1 MKQTYHT
8 MKHFLLLL
16 ISNLHTFA
24 KMNQSPQ
31 LIINSNAMKAT
42 KKWMIATTALLSFA
56 CANGYAQANKNA
68 DRSSQKE
75 EGNRNVMLNAA
86 SANGPR
92 EIQIGLPSAD
102 VNVLENGIP
111 VTYATNPHSVN
122 SLWRADASLSHVGLL
137 KISETAITTGNI
149 GYAVNSS
156 TQLGDKGFHGTMN
169 YKTNHFGMQEFSLNL
184 NGEIAKDWYYSG
196 SIYQDFDP
204 GTFKI
209 KSTPFQDRT
218 QIYKF
223 ALTKRYHDNRGEFCA
238 IYHYSN
244 SHPVYMYATQ
254 SAPFIYVGDGSV
266 REFGDFSLGTTSYL
280 PMDNEMVYRDMRT
293 GELKKTNLYD
303 AVQNK
308 GSEFTLMNNYKWD
321 NGLAWKV
328 IMKYDHATGSC
339 VYQTPMELSKRA
351 NSSINYQYEAADG
364 SMRNYEGEYVQSRMS
379 CLNRGFIDEFMFT
392 TELSR
397 NLPNGTWRLGLNE
410 WYYDIDYASNTTMYD
425 QSVPMDGSYPVR
437 LYNPAFA
444 TSTSRLYA
452 GSGYYYDFNKNA
464 SEYYKGHENKLAI
477 YFTHDW
483 DITDQLNLY
492 YGARLEY
499 QALRGNNAAVK
510 NANGDYIG
518 RFANYYLGA
527 TAIPAYDSEGNQ
539 TGYMAGTSS
548 TNGSV
553 AVEPTPMSYDW
564 INYALSAAATYKL
577 ADKFGLTGDFTY
589 ITQHP
594 RIENFAPATLPNTDK
609 ISVPLG
615 RAGIYFNN
623 DWLSLTSLFSYISKT
638 NNNST
643 LNLQHTVNG
652 VNEILAAPLNY
663 DIKTLGW
670 TTDVVTT
677 PFKGFDL
684 HFLFTYQKPTY
695 KKYET
700 SVKFSDGYIGQ
711 INATGNI
718 VAEIP
723 QVIIEIDPSYM
734 ITDNLKVW
742 TSFRYFSKT
751 YANINDAYYFNGRW
765 ETFGGVNWQV
775 NKKLT
780 LGCTIVNFLNQ
791 TGAKGSIAG
800 AELVTKEEAGQYAN
814 TVMAGSYIRPFTV
827 EFY

>member
-1 MKQTYHT
+1 MQNFK
-8 MKHFLLLL
+8 L
-16 ISNLHTFA
+16 
-24 KMNQSPQ
+24 
-31 LIINSNAMKAT
+31 NAMKI
-42 KKWMIATTALLSFA
+42 KKEQFSDRMKAIVLLLALA
-56 CANGYAQANKNA
+56 CVNGYAQENN
-68 DRSSQKE
+68 SSKGEDGSTSKE

-149 GYAVNSS
+149 GYAVNSF
-156 TQLGDKGFHGTMN
+156 TQLGEKGFHGTLN
-169 YKTNHFGMQEFSLNL
+169 YKTNHFGMQEVSLNL
-184 NGEIAKDWYYSG
+184 NGSLAKDWFYSG

-209 KSTPFQDRT
+209 KSTPFRDRT

-223 ALTKRYHDNRGEFCA
+223 ALTKKYNDNRGELTA

-244 SHPVYMYATQ
+244 SHPVYNYATQ
-254 SAPFIYVGDGSV
+254 SAPFVYVGDGSV
-266 REFGDFSLGTTSYL
+266 REFGDFALGTTSYL
-280 PMDNEMVYRDMRT
+280 PVDNEMVYRDMRT

-303 AVQNK
+303 ASQNR
-308 GSEFTLMNNYKWD
+308 GSEFTLMNNYTWD
-321 NGLAWKV
+321 NGLNWKTV
-328 IMKYDHATGSC
+328 MKYDHSLGSL
-339 VYQTPMELSKRA
+339 VYQTPMSLDQNEA
-351 NSSINYQYEAADG
+351 GINYLYEAVDG
-364 SMRNYEGEYVQSRMS
+364 SMQPYTGEYVQSRMS
-379 CLNRGFIDEFMFT
+379 CLNRGFIDSFMFT

-397 NLPNGTWRLGLNE
+397 KVNNSTWRLGLNE
-410 WYYDIDYASNTTMYD
+410 WYYDVDYTSSTTMYD

-437 LYNPAFA
+437 LYNADYA
-444 TSTSRLYA
+444 TYSGRTYA
-452 GSGYYYDFNKNA
+452 GSGCYYDFNKNA
-464 SEYYKGHENKLAI
+464 SEYYKGHENKLAL

-483 DITDQLNLY
+483 DITDKLNLY

-499 QALRGNNAAVK
+499 QALRGENAAVT
-510 NANGDYIG
+510 NANGEYVG

-527 TAIPAYDSEGNQ
+527 TAPD
-539 TGYMAGTSS
+539 GTKI
-548 TNGSV
+548 
-553 AVEPTPMSYDW
+553 APTSMSYDW
-564 INYALSAAATYKL
+564 LNYALTAAVTYKL
-577 ADKFGLTGDFTY
+577 TKEFGFTGDFTY

-594 RIENFAPATLPNTDK
+594 KIENFAPATLPNTDK

-615 RAGIYFNN
+615 RAGIYYNN
-623 DWLSLTSLFSYISKT
+623 EWLSLTSLFSYISKT

-643 LNLQHTVNG
+643 LNLQHKTAAG
-652 VNEILAAPLNY
+652 QTEIMAAPLNY

-670 TTDVVTT
+670 TTDVVAR

-700 SVKFSDGYIGQ
+700 SVTFSDGYVGS

-723 QVIIEIDPSYM
+723 EVIVEIDPSYM
-734 ITDNLKVW
+734 ITKDLKIW

-765 ETFGGVNWQV
+765 ETFGGLNWQV
-775 NKKLT
+775 NKKLA
-780 LGCTIVNFLNQ
+780 LGCTVVNFLNQ

-800 AELVTKEEAGQYAN
+800 AELIEKEDAGQYAGH
-814 TVMAGSYIRPFTV
+814 VMAGSYIRPFTV
-827 EFY
+827 EFSASLKF

>member
-1 MKQTYHT
+1 MQD
-8 MKHFLLLL
+8 F
-16 ISNLHTFA
+16 
-24 KMNQSPQ
+24 
-31 LIINSNAMKAT
+31 NAMKSESKQMNRMKAVVLLL
-42 KKWMIATTALLSFA
+42 ALA
-56 CANGYAQANKNA
+56 CVNGYAQENN
-68 DRSSQKE
+68 SSKGEDGSTSKE
-75 EGNRNVMLNAA
+75 EGNRNVMLNVA

-149 GYAVNSS
+149 GYAVNSF
-156 TQLGDKGFHGTMN
+156 TQLGEKGFHGTLN
-169 YKTNHFGMQEFSLNL
+169 YKTNHFGMQEVSLNL
-184 NGEIAKDWYYSG
+184 NGSLAKDWFYSG

-223 ALTKRYHDNRGEFCA
+223 ALTKKYNDNRGELTA

-244 SHPVYMYATQ
+244 SHPVYNYATQ
-254 SAPFIYVGDGSV
+254 SAPFVYVGDGSV
-266 REFGDFSLGTTSYL
+266 REFGDFALGTTSYL
-280 PMDNEMVYRDMRT
+280 PVDNEMVYRDMRT

-303 AVQNK
+303 ASQNR
-308 GSEFTLMNNYKWD
+308 GSEFTLMNNYTWD
-321 NGLAWKV
+321 NGLNWKTV
-328 IMKYDHATGSC
+328 MKYDHSLGSL
-339 VYQTPMELSKRA
+339 VYQTPMSLDQNEA
-351 NSSINYQYEAADG
+351 GINYLYEAVDG
-364 SMRNYEGEYVQSRMS
+364 SMQPYTGEYVQSRMS
-379 CLNRGFIDEFMFT
+379 CLNRGFIDSFMFT

-397 NLPNGTWRLGLNE
+397 KVNNSTWRLGLNE
-410 WYYDIDYASNTTMYD
+410 WYYDVDYTSSTTMYD

-437 LYNPAFA
+437 LYNADYA
-444 TSTSRLYA
+444 TYSGRTYA
-452 GSGYYYDFNKNA
+452 GSGCYYDFNKNA
-464 SEYYKGHENKLAI
+464 SEYYKGHENKLAL

-483 DITDQLNLY
+483 DITDKLNLY

-499 QALRGNNAAVK
+499 QALRGENAAVT
-510 NANGDYIG
+510 NANGEYVG

-527 TAIPAYDSEGNQ
+527 TAPD
-539 TGYMAGTSS
+539 GTKI
-548 TNGSV
+548 
-553 AVEPTPMSYDW
+553 APTSMSYDW
-564 INYALSAAATYKL
+564 LNYALTAAVTYKL
-577 ADKFGLTGDFTY
+577 TKEFGFTGDFTY

-594 RIENFAPATLPNTDK
+594 KIENFAPATLPNTDK

-615 RAGIYFNN
+615 RAGIYYNN
-623 DWLSLTSLFSYISKT
+623 EWLSLTSLFSYISKT

-643 LNLQHTVNG
+643 LNLQHKTAAG
-652 VNEILAAPLNY
+652 QTEIMAAPLNY

-670 TTDVVTT
+670 TTDVVAR

-700 SVKFSDGYIGQ
+700 SVTFSDGYVGS

-723 QVIIEIDPSYM
+723 EVIVEIDPSYM
-734 ITDNLKVW
+734 ITKDLKIW

-765 ETFGGVNWQV
+765 ETFGGLNWQV
-775 NKKLT
+775 NKKLA
-780 LGCTIVNFLNQ
+780 LGCTVVNFLNQ

-800 AELVTKEEAGQYAN
+800 AELIEKEDAGQYAGH
-814 TVMAGSYIRPFTV
+814 VMAGSYIRPFTV
-827 EFY
+827 EFSASLKF

>member
-1 MKQTYHT
+1 MNARLNQQEKRISAVV
-8 MKHFLLLL
+8 FLL
-16 ISNLHTFA
+16 
-24 KMNQSPQ
+24 
-31 LIINSNAMKAT
+31 
-42 KKWMIATTALLSFA
+42 A
-56 CANGYAQANKNA
+56 CACMGAFAQQQDSTQVANP
-68 DRSSQKE
+68 SKE

-149 GYAVNSS
+149 GYAVNSF
-156 TQLGDKGFHGTMN
+156 TQLGEKGFNGTLN
-169 YKTNHFGMQEFSLNL
+169 YKSNHFGMQEFSLNL
-184 NGEIAKDWYYSG
+184 NGSMGKDWFYSG

-223 ALTKRYHDNRGEFCA
+223 ALTKRYNQNRGELTA
-238 IYHYSN
+238 MYHYSN

-254 SAPFIYVGDGSV
+254 SAPFVYVGDGSV

-280 PMDNEMVYRDMRT
+280 PVDNEMIYRDMRT
-293 GELKKTNLYD
+293 GELKKTSLYD

-308 GSEFTLMNNYKWD
+308 GSEFTLMNNYTWD
-321 NGLAWKV
+321 NGLNWKA
-328 IMKYDHATGSC
+328 IMKYDHSTGSC
-339 VYQTPMELSKRA
+339 VYQTPMSLDKNEA
-351 NSSINYQYEAADG
+351 GINYMYEDADG
-364 SMRNYEGEYVQSRMS
+364 GMKPYTGEYVQSRMS
-379 CLNRGFIDEFMFT
+379 CLNRGFIDSFMFT

-397 NLPNGTWRLGLNE
+397 SVGNSTWRLGVNE
-410 WYYDIDYASNTTMYD
+410 WYYDIDYSSATTMYD
-425 QSVPMDGSYPVR
+425 QSVPTDGGYPVR
-437 LYNPAFA
+437 LYNADYQ
-444 TSTSRLYA
+444 TYA
-452 GSGYYYDFNKNA
+452 DRTYGENGYYYDFNKNA
-464 SEYYKGHENKLAI
+464 SEYYKGHENKLAV

-483 DITDQLNLY
+483 NITDKFNLY

-499 QALRGNNAAVK
+499 QALRGDNAAVL
-510 NANGDYIG
+510 NADGNYVG
-518 RFANYYLGA
+518 RFSNYYLGA
-527 TAIPAYDSEGNQ
+527 TAPD
-539 TGYMAGTSS
+539 GTQI
-548 TNGSV
+548 
-553 AVEPTPMSYDW
+553 APTPFSYDW
-564 INYALSAAATYKL
+564 LNYALTASATYKL
-577 ADKFGLTGDFTY
+577 NKEFGFTGDFTY

-594 RIENFAPATLPNTDK
+594 KLENFAPATLPNTDK

-623 DWLSLTSLFSYISKT
+623 SWLSLTSLFSYISKT

-643 LNLQHTVNG
+643 LNLQHKTTAG
-652 VNEILAAPLNY
+652 QTEIMAAPLTY
-663 DIKTLGW
+663 DIQTLGW
-670 TTDVVTT
+670 TTDVVAH

-700 SVKFSDGYIGQ
+700 SVEFSDGYVGK

-723 QVIIEIDPSYM
+723 QVIVEIDPSYM
-734 ITDNLKVW
+734 ITKDLKIW

-765 ETFGGVNWQV
+765 ETFGGLNWQV
-775 NKKLT
+775 NKQLS
-780 LGCTIVNFLNQ
+780 LGCTVVNFLNQ

-800 AELVTKEEAGQYAN
+800 AELVTKDEASKYAG

-827 EFY
+827 EFSASLKF

>member
-1 MKQTYHT
+1 MKVKENQI
-8 MKHFLLLL
+8 FNRIGGAILLLTL
-16 ISNLHTFA
+16 
-24 KMNQSPQ
+24 
-31 LIINSNAMKAT
+31 
-42 KKWMIATTALLSFA
+42 A
-56 CANGYAQANKNA
+56 CMNGYAQENKTSESGE
-68 DRSSQKE
+68 SSNSKE

-149 GYAVNSS
+149 GYAVNSF
-156 TQLGDKGFHGTMN
+156 TQLGEKGFNGTLN
-169 YKTNHFGMQEFSLNL
+169 YKTNHFGMHEFSVNL
-184 NGEIAKDWYYSG
+184 NGGLGNDWFYSG
-196 SIYQDFDP
+196 SLYQDFDP

-223 ALTKRYHDNRGEFCA
+223 ALTKRYNNNRGEFTA
-238 IYHYSN
+238 MYHYSN
-244 SHPVYMYATQ
+244 SHPVYNYATQ
-254 SAPFIYVGDGSV
+254 SAPFVYVGDGSV
-266 REFGDFSLGTTSYL
+266 REFGDFALGTTSYL
-280 PMDNEMVYRDMRT
+280 PVDNEMVYRDMRT
-293 GELKKTNLYD
+293 GEIKKTNLYD
-303 AVQNK
+303 ATQNR
-308 GSEFTLMNNYKWD
+308 GSEFTLMNNYTWD
-321 NGLAWKV
+321 NGLNLKTV
-328 IMKYDHATGSC
+328 MKYDHALGSL
-339 VYQTPMELSKRA
+339 VYQSPMSLDQNEA
-351 NSSINYQYEAADG
+351 GINYLYEAADG
-364 SMRNYEGEYVQSRMS
+364 SMKPYTGEYVQSRMS
-379 CLNRGFIDEFMFT
+379 CLNRGFIDSFMFT

-397 NLPNGTWRLGLNE
+397 KIGNGTWRIGLNE
-410 WYYDIDYASNTTMYD
+410 WYYDVDYTSATTMYD
-425 QSVPMDGSYPVR
+425 QSVPTDGSYPVR
-437 LYNPAFA
+437 LYNADYA
-444 TSTSRLYA
+444 SNNGRTYA
-452 GSGYYYDFNKNA
+452 GNGYYYDFNKNA
-464 SEYYKGHENKLAI
+464 SEYYKGHENKVAL

-483 DITDQLNLY
+483 DITDNFNLY

-499 QALRGNNAAVK
+499 QALRGENAAVR
-510 NANGDYIG
+510 NANGDYVG

-527 TAIPAYDSEGNQ
+527 TAPD
-539 TGYMAGTSS
+539 GTLI
-548 TNGSV
+548 
-553 AVEPTPMSYDW
+553 APTAMSYDW
-564 INYALSAAATYKL
+564 LNYALTAAATYKL
-577 ADKFGLTGDFTY
+577 TKQFGFTGDFTY

-594 RIENFAPATLPNTDK
+594 KIENFAPATLPNTDK

-615 RAGIYFNN
+615 RAGIYYNN
-623 DWLSLTSLFSYISKT
+623 EWLSLTSLFSYISKT

-643 LNLQHTVNG
+643 LNLQHKTEG
-652 VNEILAAPLNY
+652 GQTEIMAAPLTY

-670 TTDVVTT
+670 TTDVVAR

-700 SVKFSDGYIGQ
+700 SVTFSDGYVGS

-723 QVIIEIDPSYM
+723 EVIVEIDPSYM
-734 ITDNLKVW
+734 ITKDLKIW

-765 ETFGGVNWQV
+765 ETFGGLNWQV
-775 NKKLT
+775 NKRLA
-780 LGCTIVNFLNQ
+780 LGCTVVNFLNQ

-800 AELVTKEEAGQYAN
+800 AELIEKEDAGQYAGH
-814 TVMAGSYIRPFTV
+814 VMAGSYIRPFTV
-827 EFY
+827 EFSASLKF

>member
-1 MKQTYHT
+1 MQNFK
-8 MKHFLLLL
+8 L
-16 ISNLHTFA
+16 
-24 KMNQSPQ
+24 
-31 LIINSNAMKAT
+31 NAMKI
-42 KKWMIATTALLSFA
+42 KKEQFSDRMKAVVLLLALA
-56 CANGYAQANKNA
+56 CVNGYAQENN
-68 DRSSQKE
+68 SSKGEDGSTSKE

-149 GYAVNSS
+149 GYAVNSF
-156 TQLGDKGFHGTMN
+156 TQLGEKGFHGTLN
-169 YKTNHFGMQEFSLNL
+169 YKTNHFGMQEVSLNL
-184 NGEIAKDWYYSG
+184 NGSLAKDWFYSG

-223 ALTKRYHDNRGEFCA
+223 ALTKKYNDNRGELTA

-244 SHPVYMYATQ
+244 SHPVYNYATQ
-254 SAPFIYVGDGSV
+254 SAPFVYLGDGSV
-266 REFGDFSLGTTSYL
+266 REFGDFALGTTSYL
-280 PMDNEMVYRDMRT
+280 PVDNEMVYRDMRT

-303 AVQNK
+303 ASQNR
-308 GSEFTLMNNYKWD
+308 GSEFTLMNNYTWD
-321 NGLAWKV
+321 NGLNWKTV
-328 IMKYDHATGSC
+328 MKYDHSLGSL
-339 VYQTPMELSKRA
+339 VYQTPMSLDQNEA
-351 NSSINYQYEAADG
+351 GINYLYEAVDG
-364 SMRNYEGEYVQSRMS
+364 SMQPYTGEYVQSRMS
-379 CLNRGFIDEFMFT
+379 CLNRGFIDSFMFT

-397 NLPNGTWRLGLNE
+397 KVNNSTWRLGLNE
-410 WYYDIDYASNTTMYD
+410 WYYDVDYTSSTTMYD

-437 LYNPAFA
+437 LYNADYA
-444 TSTSRLYA
+444 TYSGRTYA
-452 GSGYYYDFNKNA
+452 GSGCYYDFNKNA
-464 SEYYKGHENKLAI
+464 SEYYKGHENKLAL

-483 DITDQLNLY
+483 DITDKLNLY

-499 QALRGNNAAVK
+499 QALRGGNAAVT
-510 NANGDYIG
+510 NANGEYVG

-527 TAIPAYDSEGNQ
+527 TAPD
-539 TGYMAGTSS
+539 GTKI
-548 TNGSV
+548 
-553 AVEPTPMSYDW
+553 APTSMSYDW
-564 INYALSAAATYKL
+564 LNYALTAAVTYKL
-577 ADKFGLTGDFTY
+577 TKEFGFTGDFTY

-594 RIENFAPATLPNTDK
+594 KIENFAPATLPNTDK

-615 RAGIYFNN
+615 RAGIYYNN
-623 DWLSLTSLFSYISKT
+623 EWLSLTSLFSYISKT

-643 LNLQHTVNG
+643 LNLQHKTAAG
-652 VNEILAAPLNY
+652 QTEIMAAPLNY

-670 TTDVVTT
+670 TTDVVAR

-700 SVKFSDGYIGQ
+700 SVTFSDGYVGS

-723 QVIIEIDPSYM
+723 EVIVEIDPSYM
-734 ITDNLKVW
+734 ITKNLKIW

-765 ETFGGVNWQV
+765 ETFGGLNWQV
-775 NKKLT
+775 NKKLA
-780 LGCTIVNFLNQ
+780 LGCTVVNFLNQ

-800 AELVTKEEAGQYAN
+800 AELIEKEDAGQYAGH
-814 TVMAGSYIRPFTV
+814 VMAGSYIRPFTV
-827 EFY
+827 EFSASLKF

>member
-1 MKQTYHT
+1 MQD
-8 MKHFLLLL
+8 F
-16 ISNLHTFA
+16 
-24 KMNQSPQ
+24 
-31 LIINSNAMKAT
+31 NAMKSESKQMNRMKAVVLLL
-42 KKWMIATTALLSFA
+42 ALA
-56 CANGYAQANKNA
+56 CVNGYAQENN
-68 DRSSQKE
+68 SSKGEDGSTSKE

-149 GYAVNSS
+149 GYAVNSF
-156 TQLGDKGFHGTMN
+156 TQLGEKGFHGTLN
-169 YKTNHFGMQEFSLNL
+169 YKTNHFGMQEVSLNL
-184 NGEIAKDWYYSG
+184 NGSLAKDWFYSG

-223 ALTKRYHDNRGEFCA
+223 ALTKKYNDNRGELTA

-244 SHPVYMYATQ
+244 SHPVYNYATQ
-254 SAPFIYVGDGSV
+254 SAPFVYVGDGSV
-266 REFGDFSLGTTSYL
+266 REFGDFALGTTSYL
-280 PMDNEMVYRDMRT
+280 PVDNEMVYRDMRT

-303 AVQNK
+303 ASQNR
-308 GSEFTLMNNYKWD
+308 GSEFTLMNNYTWD
-321 NGLAWKV
+321 NGLNWKTV
-328 IMKYDHATGSC
+328 MKYDHSLGSL
-339 VYQTPMELSKRA
+339 VYQTPMSLDQNEA
-351 NSSINYQYEAADG
+351 GINYLYEAVDG
-364 SMRNYEGEYVQSRMS
+364 SMQPYTGEYVQSRMS
-379 CLNRGFIDEFMFT
+379 CLNRGFIDSFMFT

-397 NLPNGTWRLGLNE
+397 KVNNSTWRLGLNE
-410 WYYDIDYASNTTMYD
+410 WYYDVDYTSSTTMYD

-437 LYNPAFA
+437 LYNADYA
-444 TSTSRLYA
+444 TYSGRTYA
-452 GSGYYYDFNKNA
+452 GSGCYYDFNKNA
-464 SEYYKGHENKLAI
+464 SEYYKGHENKLAL

-483 DITDQLNLY
+483 DITDKLNLY

-499 QALRGNNAAVK
+499 QALRGENAAVT
-510 NANGDYIG
+510 NANGEYVG
-518 RFANYYLGA
+518 RFANYYLEA
-527 TAIPAYDSEGNQ
+527 TAPD
-539 TGYMAGTSS
+539 GTKI
-548 TNGSV
+548 
-553 AVEPTPMSYDW
+553 APTSMSYDW
-564 INYALSAAATYKL
+564 LNYALTAAVTYKL
-577 ADKFGLTGDFTY
+577 TKEFGFTGDFTY

-594 RIENFAPATLPNTDK
+594 KIENFAPATLPNTDK

-615 RAGIYFNN
+615 RAGIYYNN
-623 DWLSLTSLFSYISKT
+623 EWLSLTSLFSYISKT

-643 LNLQHTVNG
+643 LNLQHKTAAG
-652 VNEILAAPLNY
+652 QTEIMAAPLNY

-670 TTDVVTT
+670 TTDVVAR

-700 SVKFSDGYIGQ
+700 SVTFSDGYVGS

-723 QVIIEIDPSYM
+723 EVIVEIDPSYM
-734 ITDNLKVW
+734 ITKDLKIW

-765 ETFGGVNWQV
+765 ETFGGLNWQV
-775 NKKLT
+775 NKKLA
-780 LGCTIVNFLNQ
+780 LGCTVVNFLNQ

-800 AELVTKEEAGQYAN
+800 AELIEKEDAGQYAGH
-814 TVMAGSYIRPFTV
+814 VMAGSYIRPFTV
-827 EFY
+827 EFSASLKF

>member
-1 MKQTYHT
+1 MQNFK
-8 MKHFLLLL
+8 L
-16 ISNLHTFA
+16 
-24 KMNQSPQ
+24 
-31 LIINSNAMKAT
+31 NAMKI
-42 KKWMIATTALLSFA
+42 KKEQFSDRMKAVVLLLALA
-56 CANGYAQANKNA
+56 CVNGYAQENN
-68 DRSSQKE
+68 SSKGEDGSTSKE

-149 GYAVNSS
+149 GYAVNSF
-156 TQLGDKGFHGTMN
+156 TQLGEKGFHGTLN
-169 YKTNHFGMQEFSLNL
+169 YKTNHFGMQEVSLNL
-184 NGEIAKDWYYSG
+184 NGSLAKDWFYSG

-223 ALTKRYHDNRGEFCA
+223 ALTKKYNDNRGELTA

-244 SHPVYMYATQ
+244 SHPVYNYATQ
-254 SAPFIYVGDGSV
+254 SAPFVYVGDGSV
-266 REFGDFSLGTTSYL
+266 REFGDFALGTTSYL
-280 PMDNEMVYRDMRT
+280 PVDNEMVYRDMRT

-303 AVQNK
+303 ASQNR
-308 GSEFTLMNNYKWD
+308 GSEFTLMNNYTWD
-321 NGLAWKV
+321 NGLNWKTV
-328 IMKYDHATGSC
+328 MKYDHSLGSL
-339 VYQTPMELSKRA
+339 VYQTPMSLDQNEA
-351 NSSINYQYEAADG
+351 GINYLYEAVDG
-364 SMRNYEGEYVQSRMS
+364 SMQPYTGEFVQSRMS
-379 CLNRGFIDEFMFT
+379 CLNRGFIDSFMFT

-397 NLPNGTWRLGLNE
+397 KVNNSTWRLGLNE
-410 WYYDIDYASNTTMYD
+410 WYYDVDYTSSTTMYD

-437 LYNPAFA
+437 LYNADYA
-444 TSTSRLYA
+444 TYSGRTYA
-452 GSGYYYDFNKNA
+452 GSGCYYDFNKNA
-464 SEYYKGHENKLAI
+464 SEYYKGHENKLAL

-483 DITDQLNLY
+483 DITDKLNLY

-499 QALRGNNAAVK
+499 QALRGENAAVT
-510 NANGDYIG
+510 NANGEYVG

-527 TAIPAYDSEGNQ
+527 TAPD
-539 TGYMAGTSS
+539 GTKI
-548 TNGSV
+548 
-553 AVEPTPMSYDW
+553 APTSMSYDW
-564 INYALSAAATYKL
+564 LNYALTAAVTYKL
-577 ADKFGLTGDFTY
+577 TKEFGFTGDFTY

-594 RIENFAPATLPNTDK
+594 KIENFAPATLPNTDK

-615 RAGIYFNN
+615 RAGIYYNN
-623 DWLSLTSLFSYISKT
+623 EWLSLTSLFSYISKT

-643 LNLQHTVNG
+643 LNLQHKTAAG
-652 VNEILAAPLNY
+652 QTEIMAAPLNY

-670 TTDVVTT
+670 TTDVVAR

-700 SVKFSDGYIGQ
+700 SVTFSDGYVGS

-723 QVIIEIDPSYM
+723 EVIVEIDPSYM
-734 ITDNLKVW
+734 ITKDLKIW

-765 ETFGGVNWQV
+765 ETFGGLNWQV
-775 NKKLT
+775 NKKLA
-780 LGCTIVNFLNQ
+780 LGCTVVNFLNQ

-800 AELVTKEEAGQYAN
+800 AELIEKEDAGQYAGH
-814 TVMAGSYIRPFTV
+814 VMAGSYIRPFTV
-827 EFY
+827 EFSASLKF

>member
-1 MKQTYHT
+1 MNARLNQQEKRISAVV
-8 MKHFLLLL
+8 FLL
-16 ISNLHTFA
+16 
-24 KMNQSPQ
+24 
-31 LIINSNAMKAT
+31 
-42 KKWMIATTALLSFA
+42 A
-56 CANGYAQANKNA
+56 CACMGAFAQQQDSTQVANP
-68 DRSSQKE
+68 SKE

-149 GYAVNSS
+149 GYAVNSF
-156 TQLGDKGFHGTMN
+156 TQLGEKGFNGTLN
-169 YKTNHFGMQEFSLNL
+169 YKSNHFGMQEFSLNL
-184 NGEIAKDWYYSG
+184 NGNMGKDWFYSG

-223 ALTKRYHDNRGEFCA
+223 ALTKRYNQNRGELTA
-238 IYHYSN
+238 MYHYSN

-254 SAPFIYVGDGSV
+254 SAPFVYVGDGSV

-280 PMDNEMVYRDMRT
+280 PVDNEMIYRDMHT
-293 GELKKTNLYD
+293 GELKKTSLYD

-308 GSEFTLMNNYKWD
+308 GSEFTLMNNYTWD
-321 NGLAWKV
+321 NGLNWKA
-328 IMKYDHATGSC
+328 IMKYDHSTGSC
-339 VYQTPMELSKRA
+339 VYQTPMSLDKNEA
-351 NSSINYQYEAADG
+351 GINYMYEDADG
-364 SMRNYEGEYVQSRMS
+364 GMKPYTGEYVQSRMS
-379 CLNRGFIDEFMFT
+379 CLNRGFIDSFMFT

-397 NLPNGTWRLGLNE
+397 SVGNSTWRLGVNE
-410 WYYDIDYASNTTMYD
+410 WYYDIDYSSATTMYD
-425 QSVPMDGSYPVR
+425 QSVPTDGGYPVR
-437 LYNPAFA
+437 LYNADYQ
-444 TSTSRLYA
+444 TYA
-452 GSGYYYDFNKNA
+452 DRTYGENGYYYDFNKNA
-464 SEYYKGHENKLAI
+464 SEYYKGHENKLAV

-483 DITDQLNLY
+483 NITDKFNLY

-499 QALRGNNAAVK
+499 QALRGDNAAVL
-510 NANGDYIG
+510 NADGNYVG
-518 RFANYYLGA
+518 RFSNYYLGA
-527 TAIPAYDSEGNQ
+527 TAPD
-539 TGYMAGTSS
+539 GTQI
-548 TNGSV
+548 
-553 AVEPTPMSYDW
+553 APTPFSYDW
-564 INYALSAAATYKL
+564 LNYALTASATYKL
-577 ADKFGLTGDFTY
+577 NKEFGFTGDFTY

-594 RIENFAPATLPNTDK
+594 KLENFAPATLPNTDK

-623 DWLSLTSLFSYISKT
+623 SWLSLTSLFSYISKT

-643 LNLQHTVNG
+643 LNLQHKTAAG
-652 VNEILAAPLNY
+652 QTEIMAAPLTY
-663 DIKTLGW
+663 DIQTLGW
-670 TTDVVTT
+670 TTDVVAH

-700 SVKFSDGYIGQ
+700 SVEFSDGYVGK

-723 QVIIEIDPSYM
+723 QVIVEIDPSYM
-734 ITDNLKVW
+734 ITKDLKIW

-765 ETFGGVNWQV
+765 ETFGGLNWQV
-775 NKKLT
+775 NKQLS
-780 LGCTIVNFLNQ
+780 LGCTVVNFLNQ

-800 AELVTKEEAGQYAN
+800 AELVTKDEASKYAG

-827 EFY
+827 EFSASLKF

>member
-1 MKQTYHT
+1 MKIKKEQFSDR
-8 MKHFLLLL
+8 MKAVVLLL
-16 ISNLHTFA
+16 
-24 KMNQSPQ
+24 
-31 LIINSNAMKAT
+31 
-42 KKWMIATTALLSFA
+42 ALA
-56 CANGYAQANKNA
+56 CVNGYAQENN
-68 DRSSQKE
+68 SSKGEDGSTSKE

-149 GYAVNSS
+149 GYAVNSF
-156 TQLGDKGFHGTMN
+156 TQLGEKGFHGTLN
-169 YKTNHFGMQEFSLNL
+169 YKTNHFGMQEVSLNL
-184 NGEIAKDWYYSG
+184 NGSLAKDWFYSG

-223 ALTKRYHDNRGEFCA
+223 ALTKKYNDNRGELTA

-244 SHPVYMYATQ
+244 SHPVYNYATQ
-254 SAPFIYVGDGSV
+254 SAPFVYVGDGSV
-266 REFGDFSLGTTSYL
+266 REFGDFALGTTSYL
-280 PMDNEMVYRDMRT
+280 PVDNEMVYRDMRT

-303 AVQNK
+303 ASQNR
-308 GSEFTLMNNYKWD
+308 GSEFTLMNNYTWD
-321 NGLAWKV
+321 NGLNWKTV
-328 IMKYDHATGSC
+328 MKYDHSLGSL
-339 VYQTPMELSKRA
+339 VYQTPMSLDQNEA
-351 NSSINYQYEAADG
+351 GINYLYEAVDG
-364 SMRNYEGEYVQSRMS
+364 SMQPYTGEYVQSRMS
-379 CLNRGFIDEFMFT
+379 CLNRGFIDSFMFT

-397 NLPNGTWRLGLNE
+397 KVNNSTWRLGLNE
-410 WYYDIDYASNTTMYD
+410 WYYDVDYTSSTTMYD

-437 LYNPAFA
+437 LYNADYA
-444 TSTSRLYA
+444 TYSGRTYA
-452 GSGYYYDFNKNA
+452 GSGCYYDFNKNA
-464 SEYYKGHENKLAI
+464 SEYYKGHENKLAL

-483 DITDQLNLY
+483 DITDKLNLY

-499 QALRGNNAAVK
+499 QALRGENAAVT
-510 NANGDYIG
+510 NANGEYVG

-527 TAIPAYDSEGNQ
+527 TAPD
-539 TGYMAGTSS
+539 GTKI
-548 TNGSV
+548 
-553 AVEPTPMSYDW
+553 APTSMSYDW
-564 INYALSAAATYKL
+564 LNYALTAAVTYKL
-577 ADKFGLTGDFTY
+577 TKEFGFTGDFTY

-594 RIENFAPATLPNTDK
+594 KIENFAPATLPNTDK

-615 RAGIYFNN
+615 RAGIYYNN
-623 DWLSLTSLFSYISKT
+623 EWLSLTSLFSYISKT

-643 LNLQHTVNG
+643 LNLQHKTAAG
-652 VNEILAAPLNY
+652 QTEIMAAPLNY

-670 TTDVVTT
+670 TTDVVAR

-700 SVKFSDGYIGQ
+700 SVTFSDGYVGS

-723 QVIIEIDPSYM
+723 EVIVEIDPSYM
-734 ITDNLKVW
+734 ITKNLKIW

-765 ETFGGVNWQV
+765 ETFGGLNWQV
-775 NKKLT
+775 NKKLA
-780 LGCTIVNFLNQ
+780 LGCTVVNFLNQ

-800 AELVTKEEAGQYAN
+800 AELIEKEDAGQYAGH
-814 TVMAGSYIRPFTV
+814 VMAGSYIRPFTV
-827 EFY
+827 EFSASLKF

>member
-1 MKQTYHT
+1 MQNFK
-8 MKHFLLLL
+8 L
-16 ISNLHTFA
+16 
-24 KMNQSPQ
+24 
-31 LIINSNAMKAT
+31 NAMKI
-42 KKWMIATTALLSFA
+42 KKEQFSDRMKAVVLLLALA
-56 CANGYAQANKNA
+56 CVNGYAQENN
-68 DRSSQKE
+68 SSKGEDGSTSKE

-149 GYAVNSS
+149 GYAVNSF
-156 TQLGDKGFHGTMN
+156 TQLGEKGFHGTLN
-169 YKTNHFGMQEFSLNL
+169 YKTNHFGMQEVSLNL
-184 NGEIAKDWYYSG
+184 NGSLAKDWFYSG

-223 ALTKRYHDNRGEFCA
+223 ALTKKYNDNRGELTA

-244 SHPVYMYATQ
+244 SHPVYNYATQ
-254 SAPFIYVGDGSV
+254 SAPFVYVGDGSV
-266 REFGDFSLGTTSYL
+266 REFGDFALGTTSYL
-280 PMDNEMVYRDMRT
+280 PVDNEMVYRDMRT

-303 AVQNK
+303 ASQNR
-308 GSEFTLMNNYKWD
+308 GSEFTLMNNYTWD
-321 NGLAWKV
+321 NGLNWKTV
-328 IMKYDHATGSC
+328 MKYDHSLGSL
-339 VYQTPMELSKRA
+339 VYQTPMSLDQNEA
-351 NSSINYQYEAADG
+351 GINYLYEAVDG
-364 SMRNYEGEYVQSRMS
+364 SMQPYTGEYVQSRMS
-379 CLNRGFIDEFMFT
+379 CLNRGFIDSFMFT

-397 NLPNGTWRLGLNE
+397 KVNNSTWRLGLNE
-410 WYYDIDYASNTTMYD
+410 WYYDVDYTSSTTMYD

-437 LYNPAFA
+437 LYNADYA
-444 TSTSRLYA
+444 TYSGRTYA
-452 GSGYYYDFNKNA
+452 GSGCYYDFNKNA
-464 SEYYKGHENKLAI
+464 SEYYKGHENKLAL

-483 DITDQLNLY
+483 DITDKLNLY

-499 QALRGNNAAVK
+499 QALRGENAAVT
-510 NANGDYIG
+510 NANGEYVG
-518 RFANYYLGA
+518 RFANYYLGV
-527 TAIPAYDSEGNQ
+527 TAPD
-539 TGYMAGTSS
+539 GTKI
-548 TNGSV
+548 
-553 AVEPTPMSYDW
+553 APTSMSYDW
-564 INYALSAAATYKL
+564 LNYALTAAVTYKL
-577 ADKFGLTGDFTY
+577 TKEFGFTGDFTY

-594 RIENFAPATLPNTDK
+594 KIENFAPATLPNTDK

-615 RAGIYFNN
+615 RAGIYYNN
-623 DWLSLTSLFSYISKT
+623 EWLSLTSLFSYISKT

-643 LNLQHTVNG
+643 LNLQHKTAAG
-652 VNEILAAPLNY
+652 QTEIMAAPLNY

-670 TTDVVTT
+670 TTDVVAR

-700 SVKFSDGYIGQ
+700 SVTFSDGYVGS

-723 QVIIEIDPSYM
+723 EVIVEIDPSYM
-734 ITDNLKVW
+734 ITKDLKIW

-765 ETFGGVNWQV
+765 ETFGGLNWQV
-775 NKKLT
+775 NKKLA
-780 LGCTIVNFLNQ
+780 LGCTVVNFLNQ

-800 AELVTKEEAGQYAN
+800 AELIEKEDAGQYAGH
-814 TVMAGSYIRPFTV
+814 VMAGSYIRPFTV
-827 EFY
+827 EFSASLKF

>member
-1 MKQTYHT
+1 MNARLNQQEKRISAVV
-8 MKHFLLLL
+8 FLL
-16 ISNLHTFA
+16 
-24 KMNQSPQ
+24 
-31 LIINSNAMKAT
+31 
-42 KKWMIATTALLSFA
+42 A
-56 CANGYAQANKNA
+56 CACMGAFAQQQDSTQVANP
-68 DRSSQKE
+68 SKE

-149 GYAVNSS
+149 GYAVNSF
-156 TQLGDKGFHGTMN
+156 TQLGEKGFNGTLN
-169 YKTNHFGMQEFSLNL
+169 YKSNHFGMQEFSLNL
-184 NGEIAKDWYYSG
+184 NGSMGKDWFYSG

-223 ALTKRYHDNRGEFCA
+223 ALTKRYNQNRGELTA
-238 IYHYSN
+238 MYHYSN

-254 SAPFIYVGDGSV
+254 SAPFVYVGDGSV

-280 PMDNEMVYRDMRT
+280 PVDNEMIYRDMRT
-293 GELKKTNLYD
+293 GELKKTSLYD

-308 GSEFTLMNNYKWD
+308 GSEFTLMNNYTWD
-321 NGLAWKV
+321 NGLNWKA
-328 IMKYDHATGSC
+328 IMKYDHSTGSC
-339 VYQTPMELSKRA
+339 VYQTPMSLDKNEA
-351 NSSINYQYEAADG
+351 GINYMYEDADG
-364 SMRNYEGEYVQSRMS
+364 GMKPYTGEYVQSRMS
-379 CLNRGFIDEFMFT
+379 CLNRGFIDSFMFT

-397 NLPNGTWRLGLNE
+397 SVGNSTWRLGVNE
-410 WYYDIDYASNTTMYD
+410 WYYDIDYSSATTMYD
-425 QSVPMDGSYPVR
+425 QSVPTDGGYPVR
-437 LYNPAFA
+437 LYNADYQ
-444 TSTSRLYA
+444 TYA
-452 GSGYYYDFNKNA
+452 DRTYGENGYYYDFNKNA
-464 SEYYKGHENKLAI
+464 SEYYKGHENKLAV

-483 DITDQLNLY
+483 NITDKFNLY

-499 QALRGNNAAVK
+499 QALRGDNAAVL
-510 NANGDYIG
+510 NADGNYVG
-518 RFANYYLGA
+518 RFSNYYLGA
-527 TAIPAYDSEGNQ
+527 TAPD
-539 TGYMAGTSS
+539 GTQI
-548 TNGSV
+548 
-553 AVEPTPMSYDW
+553 APTPFSYDW
-564 INYALSAAATYKL
+564 LNYALTASATYKL
-577 ADKFGLTGDFTY
+577 NKELGFTGDFTY

-594 RIENFAPATLPNTDK
+594 KLENFAPATLPNTDK

-623 DWLSLTSLFSYISKT
+623 SWLSLTSLFSYISKT

-643 LNLQHTVNG
+643 LNLQHKTAAG
-652 VNEILAAPLNY
+652 QTEIMAAPLTY
-663 DIKTLGW
+663 DIQTLGW
-670 TTDVVTT
+670 TTDVVAH

-700 SVKFSDGYIGQ
+700 SVEFSDGYVGK

-723 QVIIEIDPSYM
+723 QVIVEIDPSYM
-734 ITDNLKVW
+734 ITKDLKIW

-765 ETFGGVNWQV
+765 ETFGGLNWQV
-775 NKKLT
+775 NKQLS
-780 LGCTIVNFLNQ
+780 LGCTVVNFLNQ

-800 AELVTKEEAGQYAN
+800 AELVTKDEASKYAG

-827 EFY
+827 EFSASLKF

>member
-1 MKQTYHT
+1 MQD
-8 MKHFLLLL
+8 F
-16 ISNLHTFA
+16 
-24 KMNQSPQ
+24 
-31 LIINSNAMKAT
+31 NAMKSESKQMNRMKAVVLLL
-42 KKWMIATTALLSFA
+42 ALA
-56 CANGYAQANKNA
+56 CVNGYAQENN
-68 DRSSQKE
+68 SSKGEDGSTSKE

-149 GYAVNSS
+149 GYAVNSF
-156 TQLGDKGFHGTMN
+156 TQLGEKGFHGTLN
-169 YKTNHFGMQEFSLNL
+169 YKTNHFGMQEVSLNL
-184 NGEIAKDWYYSG
+184 NGSLAKDWFYSG

-223 ALTKRYHDNRGEFCA
+223 ALTKKYNDNRGELTA

-244 SHPVYMYATQ
+244 SHPVYNYATQ
-254 SAPFIYVGDGSV
+254 SAPFVYVGDGSV
-266 REFGDFSLGTTSYL
+266 REFGDFALGTTSYL
-280 PMDNEMVYRDMRT
+280 PVDNEMVYRDMRT

-303 AVQNK
+303 ASQNR
-308 GSEFTLMNNYKWD
+308 GSEFTLMNNYTWD
-321 NGLAWKV
+321 NGLNWKTV
-328 IMKYDHATGSC
+328 MKYDHSLGSL
-339 VYQTPMELSKRA
+339 VYQTPMSLDQNEA
-351 NSSINYQYEAADG
+351 GINYLYEAVDG
-364 SMRNYEGEYVQSRMS
+364 SMQPYTGEYVQSRMS
-379 CLNRGFIDEFMFT
+379 CLNRGFIDSFMFT

-397 NLPNGTWRLGLNE
+397 KVNNSTWRLGLNE
-410 WYYDIDYASNTTMYD
+410 WYYDVDYTSSTTMYD

-437 LYNPAFA
+437 LYNADYA
-444 TSTSRLYA
+444 TYSGRTYA
-452 GSGYYYDFNKNA
+452 GSGCYYDFNKNA
-464 SEYYKGHENKLAI
+464 SEYYKGHENKLAL

-483 DITDQLNLY
+483 DITDKLNLY

-499 QALRGNNAAVK
+499 QALRGENAAVT
-510 NANGDYIG
+510 NANGEYVG

-527 TAIPAYDSEGNQ
+527 TAPD
-539 TGYMAGTSS
+539 GTKI
-548 TNGSV
+548 
-553 AVEPTPMSYDW
+553 APTSMSYDW
-564 INYALSAAATYKL
+564 LNYALTAAVTYKL
-577 ADKFGLTGDFTY
+577 TKEFGFTGDFTY

-594 RIENFAPATLPNTDK
+594 KIENFAPATLPNTDK

-615 RAGIYFNN
+615 RAGIYYNN
-623 DWLSLTSLFSYISKT
+623 EWLSLTSLFSYISKT

-643 LNLQHTVNG
+643 LNLQHKTAAG
-652 VNEILAAPLNY
+652 QTEIMAAPLNY

-670 TTDVVTT
+670 TTDVVAR

-700 SVKFSDGYIGQ
+700 SVTFSDGYVGS

-723 QVIIEIDPSYM
+723 EVIVEIDPSYM
-734 ITDNLKVW
+734 ITKDLKVW

-765 ETFGGVNWQV
+765 ETFGGLNWQV
-775 NKKLT
+775 NKKLA
-780 LGCTIVNFLNQ
+780 LGCTVVNFLNQ

-800 AELVTKEEAGQYAN
+800 AELIEKEDAGQYAGH
-814 TVMAGSYIRPFTV
+814 VMAGSYIRPFTV
-827 EFY
+827 EFSASLKF